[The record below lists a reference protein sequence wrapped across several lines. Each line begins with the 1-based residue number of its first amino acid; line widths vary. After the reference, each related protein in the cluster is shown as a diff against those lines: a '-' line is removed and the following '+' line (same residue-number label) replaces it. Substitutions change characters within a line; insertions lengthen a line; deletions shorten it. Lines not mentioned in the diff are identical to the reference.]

1 MPRHSPI
8 GGYRATVDRFLGKA
22 TSPAAGC
29 TVHHVDSAQLA
40 PPVTVVRAIQRYGW
54 HLFAVTALLLMLV
67 AAIATVVLVTRW
79 PKAGG
84 TPPKG
89 ILPPLRRLG
98 P

>member
-1 MPRHSPI
+1 
-8 GGYRATVDRFLGKA
+8 
-22 TSPAAGC
+22 
-29 TVHHVDSAQLA
+29 
-40 PPVTVVRAIQRYGW
+40 
-54 HLFAVTALLLMLV
+54 MLV